1 MIIKQPTLVEN
12 GQIVRPEIWEY
23 HNCPNCNADITQ
35 EEIDVLHC
43 NDCDKDIPS
52 SVKIFQVW
60 GDIVDESTITPIP
73 ALTESEI
80 LEFERLRV
88 QSENIR
94 MGLPES

>member
-12 GQIVRPEIWEY
+12 GQIVRPETWEY

-35 EEIDVLHC
+35 EEIDALHC
-43 NDCDKDIPS
+43 NDCNKDIPCS
-52 SVKIFQVW
+52 IKIFEIW
-60 GDIVDESTITPIP
+60 SGTEPITNDTIT
-73 ALTESEI
+73 ATESEI